1 MKDMNKKPNYYLLPN
16 GIEVG
21 DVTDYLTSNG
31 GQAVQYIARS
41 CRLDGQ
47 HKGERIED
55 LKKAKDMIDRE
66 IKRLLL
72 ESGGSE
78 GEQSKEKRGQS
89 NTRDSRDTP
98 PKILWSSWKIED

>member
-1 MKDMNKKPNYYLLPN
+1 MNKKPNYYLLPN
-16 GIEVG
+16 GVEVG
-21 DVTDYLTSNG
+21 DVTDHLTSNG

-47 HKGERIED
+47 HKGERIKD
-55 LKKAKDMIDRE
+55 LNKAKDMIDRE

-78 GEQSKEKRGQS
+78 DEQPEEKPKEKLEVRY
-89 NTRDSRDTP
+89 TPKDTVP
-98 PKILWSSWKIED
+98 RIRWSSW

>member
-1 MKDMNKKPNYYLLPN
+1 MNKKPNYYLLPN

-47 HKGERIED
+47 HKGERIKD
-55 LKKAKDMIDRE
+55 LNKAKDMIDRE

-72 ESGGSE
+72 EGSE
-78 GEQSKEKRGQS
+78 GEEPKEKRGRS
-89 NTRDSRDTP
+89 NTRDSRGTP
-98 PKILWSSWKIED
+98 PKIQWSSW

>member
-1 MKDMNKKPNYYLLPN
+1 MNKKPNYYLLPN

-47 HKGERIED
+47 HKGERIKD
-55 LKKAKDMIDRE
+55 LTKAKDMIDRE
-66 IKRLLL
+66 IKRLSL
-72 ESGGSE
+72 EGSE
-78 GEQSKEKRGQS
+78 GEQPKEKPKEHYTL
-89 NTRDSRDTP
+89 NPRDTT
-98 PKILWSSWKIED
+98 PKIRWSSW

>member
-1 MKDMNKKPNYYLLPN
+1 MNKKPNYYLLPN

-21 DVTDYLTSNG
+21 DVTDHLTSNG

-41 CRLDGQ
+41 CRIDGQ
-47 HKGERIED
+47 HKGERIKD

-78 GEQSKEKRGQS
+78 DEQPEEKRGPFS
-89 NTRDSRDTP
+89 TRASRGTP
-98 PKILWSSWKIED
+98 PKIQWSSWTV

>member
-1 MKDMNKKPNYYLLPN
+1 MNKKPNYYLLPN
-16 GIEVG
+16 GVEVG

-47 HKGERIED
+47 HKGERIKD
-55 LKKAKDMIDRE
+55 LTKAKDMIDRE

-72 ESGGSE
+72 GSGGSE
-78 GEQSKEKRGQS
+78 DGQPKEKREECY
-89 NTRDSRDTP
+89 TPRPRDTT
-98 PKILWSSWKIED
+98 PKIRWSSW

>member
-1 MKDMNKKPNYYLLPN
+1 MNKKPNYYLLPN
-16 GIEVG
+16 GVEVG

-47 HKGERIED
+47 HKGERIKD
-55 LKKAKDMIDRE
+55 LNKAKDMIDRE

-78 GEQSKEKRGQS
+78 DEQPKEKPERYY
-89 NTRDSRDTP
+89 TP
-98 PKILWSSWKIED
+98 RSKDMPPEIRWSSW